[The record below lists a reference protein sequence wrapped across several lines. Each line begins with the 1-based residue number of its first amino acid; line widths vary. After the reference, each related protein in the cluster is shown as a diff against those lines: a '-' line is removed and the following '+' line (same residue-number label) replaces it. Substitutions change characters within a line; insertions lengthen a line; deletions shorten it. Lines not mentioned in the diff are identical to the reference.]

1 MSKRFD
7 VNIAGYTLTVKTER
21 SAEHMERLSELLNER
36 VREVQKSGATANY
49 LNVVML
55 AAMKLADEVLEL
67 RNERDDV
74 KRRIDQKGQDLLRAL
89 DSALKERG

>member
-1 MSKRFD
+1 MSKRYD
-7 VNIAGYTLTVKTER
+7 VNIAGYALTVKTER

-67 RNERDDV
+67 RGERDDV
-74 KRRIDQKGQDLLRAL
+74 KKGLEQKSRAL
-89 DSALKERG
+89 LNALDGALKERG

>member
-1 MSKRFD
+1 MSKRYD
-7 VNIAGYTLTVKTER
+7 VNIAGYSLTVKTER
-21 SAEHMERLSELLNER
+21 SAEHMERLSELLNQR

-67 RNERDDV
+67 RGERGDE
-74 KRRIDQKGQDLLRAL
+74 KRSLERKSRDLLDTL
-89 DSALKERG
+89 ESALKERG